1 MNLESSL
8 QQQVIKY
15 INSKDIY
22 CFKTVTNN
30 RRGIPDIIVCYKG
43 QFISLELKSSKGKLS
58 MLQKLELQRIKNAG
72 GFYLLVIDLPTFIS
86 DFNYIINCIDMNR
99 ISNIRK
105 DYYYYEYM

>member
-22 CFKTVTNN
+22 YFKTITNN

-43 QFISLELKSSKGKLS
+43 YFISLELKSNKGKLS
-58 MLQKLELQRIKNAG
+58 MLQKLELQRIKKAG
-72 GFYLLVIDLPTFIS
+72 GFYLLVMDLPTFIS
-86 DFNYIINCIDMNR
+86 DFNYIISCIDMNR
-99 ISNIRK
+99 IVNINNGG
-105 DYYYYEYM
+105 YFYECI